1 MRPLKIFIADDHQL
15 VQEGLSSLIR
25 GIGHFTL
32 AGTASTGEELINALS
47 RADTLPDICILDIE
61 MPGQGGV
68 ATLRILKERF
78 PTLKVLILTMH
89 EESFYVNRVI
99 REGAD
104 GYLHKN
110 LNRDSF
116 IESIN
121 RIMNGE
127 SFFVKGLD
135 PDTTSTAADPA
146 PPDALTPRE
155 KHILRLIALGKSNK
169 QIAGEL
175 HISHRTVDTHRN
187 NLMRKLNISSSVAL
201 VHYAYSNNLL

>member
-1 MRPLKIFIADDHQL
+1 MRPLNIFIADDHQL

-25 GIGHFTL
+25 GIEHFTL
-32 AGTASTGEELINALS
+32 AGTASTGEELISALS
-47 RADTLPDICILDIE
+47 RAETLPDICILDIE

-78 PTLKVLILTMH
+78 PGLKVLILTMH

-116 IESIN
+116 IESVSK
-121 RIMNGE
+121 IMNGG
-127 SFFVKGLD
+127 SFFVQGLD
-135 PDTTSTAADPA
+135 TAAPSPA
-146 PPDALTPRE
+146 QDANPDVLTPRE

-169 QIAGEL
+169 EIAKEL

-187 NLMRKLNISSSVAL
+187 NLMRKLNISSSVLL

>member
-25 GIGHFTL
+25 GIEHFTL
-32 AGTASTGEELINALS
+32 VGAASTGEELISTLS
-47 RADTLPDICILDIE
+47 RAEVLPDICILDIE

-78 PTLKVLILTMH
+78 PALKVLILTMH

-99 REGAD
+99 KEGAD

-116 IESIN
+116 IESIGK
-121 RIMNGE
+121 IMKGE
-127 SFFVKGLD
+127 SFFVQGLD
-135 PDTTSTAADPA
+135 ATTPSPAQDTANPDV
-146 PPDALTPRE
+146 LTPRE

-169 QIAGEL
+169 EIAKEL

-187 NLMRKLNISSSVAL
+187 NLMHKLNISSSVLL

>member
-25 GIGHFTL
+25 GIEHFTL
-32 AGTASTGEELINALS
+32 AGTASTGEELISTLS
-47 RADTLPDICILDIE
+47 RAESLPDICILDIE

-99 REGAD
+99 KEGAD

-116 IESIN
+116 IESIDK
-121 RIMNGE
+121 IMKGE
-127 SFFVKGLD
+127 FFVQGLD
-135 PDTTSTAADPA
+135 TTTSSPAQDAAT
-146 PPDALTPRE
+146 PDVLTPRE

-169 QIAGEL
+169 EIAKEL

-187 NLMRKLNISSSVAL
+187 NLMHKLNISSSVLL